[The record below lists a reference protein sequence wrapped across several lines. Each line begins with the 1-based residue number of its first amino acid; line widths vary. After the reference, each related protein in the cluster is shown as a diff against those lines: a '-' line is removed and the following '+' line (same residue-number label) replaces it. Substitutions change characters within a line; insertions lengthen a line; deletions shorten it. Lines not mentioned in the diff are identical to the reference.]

1 MAQGN
6 QEFEE
11 LKRVYSWLNDDYMA
25 ALQALYPT
33 WGQLAEANRLDLV
46 QILSE
51 IPVPPQS
58 PHVTPENVMALQ
70 AFAKEKIRLEG
81 EETQ

>member
-1 MAQGN
+1 MAQEK

-33 WGQLAEANRLDLV
+33 WSQLAEANRLDLL

-51 IPVPPQS
+51 VPVPPDA
-58 PHVTPENVMALQ
+58 PHITPENVLALQ
-70 AFAKEKIRLEG
+70 TFAKEKLRLEG
-81 EETQ
+81 EETV